1 MIPIDLSVLFS
12 NLVGLFLLIGVG
24 FFAVRARLLP
34 AESSKPMSTLLMK
47 VTVPATIIHSMLR
60 PFDPGFLRL
69 GISIF
74 LVGAVA
80 FPLFSLLSLGLSRL
94 LRVPQDRR
102 GMWCCCATFC
112 NNGFMGFPVALAVL
126 GEEGLAL
133 TVILAIPFNLMAY
146 SIGARMVCMD
156 ADGAGAAP
164 AASWKRAL
172 FSTIN
177 LATLV
182 GTVLYI
188 TQLPVP
194 EAVQTPLRH
203 LSNVT
208 TPLSM
213 IITGMNLSQ
222 GSLADVVRDR
232 DAFTASA
239 MRLLLFPLIAW
250 GVMRCIPGLDGLVMG
265 AALLNMSMPAPAA
278 ATLMGEEYGG
288 NVQIGSRIIFL
299 SSLLCV
305 ATIPLISLLL

>member
-1 MIPIDLSVLFS
+1 MDIAVLFS

-24 FFAVRARLLP
+24 FFAVRMNVLP
-34 AESSKPMSTLLMK
+34 IQAAKPMSALLMK
-47 VTVPATIIHSMLR
+47 ITVPATVVSSMLR
-60 PFDPGFLRL
+60 PFDPAFLRL
-69 GISIF
+69 GLSI
-74 LVGAVA
+74 LAVGTV
-80 FPLFSLLSLGLSRL
+80 LFALFAALSLGLAPL
-94 LRVPQDRR
+94 CRVPRGRR

-112 NNGFMGFPVALAVL
+112 NNSFMGFPVALAVL

-222 GSLADVVRDR
+222 GSLADVVRDQ

>member
-1 MIPIDLSVLFS
+1 MDIAVLFS

-24 FFAVRARLLP
+24 FFAVRMNVLP
-34 AESSKPMSTLLMK
+34 IQAAKPMSALLMK
-47 VTVPATIIHSMLR
+47 ITVPATVVSSMLR
-60 PFDPGFLRL
+60 PFDPAFLRL
-69 GISIF
+69 GLSI
-74 LVGAVA
+74 LAVGTV
-80 FPLFSLLSLGLSRL
+80 LFALFAALSLGLAPL
-94 LRVPQDRR
+94 CRVPRGRR

-112 NNGFMGFPVALAVL
+112 NNSFMGFPVALAVL

-164 AASWKRAL
+164 AVSWKRAL

-288 NVQIGSRIIFL
+288 NVQIGSLIIFL

>member
-1 MIPIDLSVLFS
+1 MDIAVLFS

-24 FFAVRARLLP
+24 FFAVRMNVLP
-34 AESSKPMSTLLMK
+34 IEAAKPMSALLMK
-47 VTVPATIIHSMLR
+47 ITVPATVVSSMLR
-60 PFDPGFLRL
+60 PFDPAFLRL
-69 GISIF
+69 GLSI
-74 LVGAVA
+74 LAVGTV
-80 FPLFSLLSLGLSRL
+80 LFALFAALSLGLAPL
-94 LRVPQDRR
+94 CRVPQGRR

-112 NNGFMGFPVALAVL
+112 NNSFMGFPVALAVL

-164 AASWKRAL
+164 AVSWKRAL
-172 FSTIN
+172 FSMIN

-250 GVMRCIPGLDGLVMG
+250 GMMRCIPGLDGLVMG

>member
-1 MIPIDLSVLFS
+1 MDLSVLFS

-24 FFAVRARLLP
+24 FFAVRMNVLP
-34 AESSKPMSTLLMK
+34 IEAAKPMSALLMK
-47 VTVPATIIHSMLR
+47 ITVPATVVSSMLR
-60 PFDPGFLRL
+60 PFDPAFLRL
-69 GISIF
+69 GLSI
-74 LVGAVA
+74 LAVGTV
-80 FPLFSLLSLGLSRL
+80 LFALFAALSLGLAPL
-94 LRVPQDRR
+94 CRVPQGRR

-112 NNGFMGFPVALAVL
+112 NNSFMGFPVALAVL

-172 FSTIN
+172 FSMIN

-250 GVMRCIPGLDGLVMG
+250 GMMRCIPGLDGLVMG

>member
-1 MIPIDLSVLFS
+1 MDIAVLFS

-24 FFAVRARLLP
+24 FFAVRMNVLSIQA
-34 AESSKPMSTLLMK
+34 AKPMSALLMK
-47 VTVPATIIHSMLR
+47 ITVPATVVSSMLR
-60 PFDPGFLRL
+60 PFDPAFLRL
-69 GISIF
+69 GLSI
-74 LVGAVA
+74 LAVGTV
-80 FPLFSLLSLGLSRL
+80 LFALFAALSLGLAPL
-94 LRVPQDRR
+94 CRVPRGRR

-112 NNGFMGFPVALAVL
+112 NNSFMGFPVALAVL

-164 AASWKRAL
+164 AVSWKRAL
-172 FSTIN
+172 FSMIN

>member
-1 MIPIDLSVLFS
+1 MDIAVLFS

-24 FFAVRARLLP
+24 FFAVRMNVLP
-34 AESSKPMSTLLMK
+34 IQAAKPMSALLMK
-47 VTVPATIIHSMLR
+47 ITVPATVVSSMLR
-60 PFDPGFLRL
+60 PFDPAFLRL
-69 GISIF
+69 GLSI
-74 LVGAVA
+74 LAVGTV
-80 FPLFSLLSLGLSRL
+80 LFALFAALSLGLAPL
-94 LRVPQDRR
+94 CRVPRGRR

-112 NNGFMGFPVALAVL
+112 NNSFMGFPVALAVL

-288 NVQIGSRIIFL
+288 NVQIGSRLIFL

>member
-1 MIPIDLSVLFS
+1 MDIAVLFS

-24 FFAVRARLLP
+24 FFAVRMNVLP
-34 AESSKPMSTLLMK
+34 IQAAKPMSALLMK
-47 VTVPATIIHSMLR
+47 ITVPATVVSSMLR
-60 PFDPGFLRL
+60 PFDPAFLRL
-69 GISIF
+69 GLSI
-74 LVGAVA
+74 LAVGTV
-80 FPLFSLLSLGLSRL
+80 LFALFAALSLGLAPL
-94 LRVPQDRR
+94 CRVPRGRR

-112 NNGFMGFPVALAVL
+112 NNSFMGFPVALAVL

-133 TVILAIPFNLMAY
+133 RVILAIPFNLMAY

-164 AASWKRAL
+164 ASSWKRAL

>member
-1 MIPIDLSVLFS
+1 MDIAVLFS

-24 FFAVRARLLP
+24 FFAVRMNVLP
-34 AESSKPMSTLLMK
+34 IQAAKPMSALLMK
-47 VTVPATIIHSMLR
+47 ITVPATVVSSMLR
-60 PFDPGFLRL
+60 PFDPAFLRL
-69 GISIF
+69 GLSI
-74 LVGAVA
+74 LAVGTV
-80 FPLFSLLSLGLSRL
+80 LFALFAALSLGLAPL
-94 LRVPQDRR
+94 CRVPRGRR

-112 NNGFMGFPVALAVL
+112 NNSFMGFPVALAVL

-164 AASWKRAL
+164 ASSWKRAL

>member
-1 MIPIDLSVLFS
+1 MDIAVLFS

-24 FFAVRARLLP
+24 FFAVRMNVLP
-34 AESSKPMSTLLMK
+34 IQAAKPMSALLMK
-47 VTVPATIIHSMLR
+47 ITVPATVVSSMLR
-60 PFDPGFLRL
+60 PFDPAFLRL
-69 GISIF
+69 GLSI
-74 LVGAVA
+74 LAVGTV
-80 FPLFSLLSLGLSRL
+80 LFALFAALSLGLAPL
-94 LRVPQDRR
+94 CRVPRGRR

-164 AASWKRAL
+164 AVSWKRAL

>member
-1 MIPIDLSVLFS
+1 MDIAVLFS

-24 FFAVRARLLP
+24 FFAVRMNVLP
-34 AESSKPMSTLLMK
+34 IQAAKPMSALLMK
-47 VTVPATIIHSMLR
+47 ITVPATVVSSMLR
-60 PFDPGFLRL
+60 PFDPAFLRL
-69 GISIF
+69 GLSI
-74 LVGAVA
+74 LAVGTV
-80 FPLFSLLSLGLSRL
+80 LFALFAALSLGLAPL
-94 LRVPQDRR
+94 CRVPRGRR

-112 NNGFMGFPVALAVL
+112 NNSFMGFPVALAVL

-164 AASWKRAL
+164 AVSWKRAL
-172 FSTIN
+172 FSMIN

-278 ATLMGEEYGG
+278 ATLLGEEYGG

>member
-1 MIPIDLSVLFS
+1 MDIAVLFS

-24 FFAVRARLLP
+24 FFAVRMNVLP
-34 AESSKPMSTLLMK
+34 IQAAKPMSALLMK
-47 VTVPATIIHSMLR
+47 ITVPATVVSSMLR
-60 PFDPGFLRL
+60 PFDPAFLRL
-69 GISIF
+69 GLSI
-74 LVGAVA
+74 LAVGTV
-80 FPLFSLLSLGLSRL
+80 LFALFAALSLGLAPL
-94 LRVPQDRR
+94 CRVPRGRR

-112 NNGFMGFPVALAVL
+112 NNSFMGFPVALAVL

>member
-1 MIPIDLSVLFS
+1 MDIAVLFS

-24 FFAVRARLLP
+24 FFAVRMNVLSIQA
-34 AESSKPMSTLLMK
+34 AKPMSALLMK
-47 VTVPATIIHSMLR
+47 ITVPATVVSSMLR
-60 PFDPGFLRL
+60 PFDPAFLRL
-69 GISIF
+69 GLSI
-74 LVGAVA
+74 LAVGTV
-80 FPLFSLLSLGLSRL
+80 LFALFAALSLGLAPL
-94 LRVPQDRR
+94 CRVPRGRR

-112 NNGFMGFPVALAVL
+112 NNSFMGFPVALAVL

>member
-1 MIPIDLSVLFS
+1 MDIAVLFS

-24 FFAVRARLLP
+24 FFAVRMNVLP
-34 AESSKPMSTLLMK
+34 IEAAKPMSALLMK
-47 VTVPATIIHSMLR
+47 ITVPATVVSSMLR
-60 PFDPGFLRL
+60 PFDPAFLRL
-69 GISIF
+69 GLSI
-74 LVGAVA
+74 LAVGTV
-80 FPLFSLLSLGLSRL
+80 LFALFAALSLGLAPL
-94 LRVPQDRR
+94 CRVPQGRR

-112 NNGFMGFPVALAVL
+112 NNSFMGFPVALAVL

-164 AASWKRAL
+164 AVSWKRAL
-172 FSTIN
+172 FSMIN

-250 GVMRCIPGLDGLVMG
+250 GLMRCIPGLDGLVMG

>member
-1 MIPIDLSVLFS
+1 M
-12 NLVGLFLLIGVG
+12 
-24 FFAVRARLLP
+24 
-34 AESSKPMSTLLMK
+34 
-47 VTVPATIIHSMLR
+47 
-60 PFDPGFLRL
+60 
-69 GISIF
+69 
-74 LVGAVA
+74 
-80 FPLFSLLSLGLSRL
+80 
-94 LRVPQDRR
+94 
-102 GMWCCCATFC
+102 
-112 NNGFMGFPVALAVL
+112 ALAVL

-164 AASWKRAL
+164 AVSWKRAL
-172 FSTIN
+172 FSMIN

>member
-1 MIPIDLSVLFS
+1 MDIAVLFS

-24 FFAVRARLLP
+24 FFAVRMNVLP
-34 AESSKPMSTLLMK
+34 IQAAKPMSALLMK
-47 VTVPATIIHSMLR
+47 ITVPATVVSSMLR
-60 PFDPGFLRL
+60 PFDPAFLRL
-69 GISIF
+69 GLSI
-74 LVGAVA
+74 LAVGTV
-80 FPLFSLLSLGLSRL
+80 LFALFAALSLGLAPL
-94 LRVPQDRR
+94 CRVPRGRR

-112 NNGFMGFPVALAVL
+112 NNSFMGFPVALAVL

-164 AASWKRAL
+164 AVSWKRAL